1 MNFDALTLTNSRVY
15 YTKMQHI
22 FKNIFI
28 LILSFGLLSGFF
40 VLAVLWAFSNNL
52 PDYKFLKSYKP
63 PVSSKVYSGVGE
75 LVNNFSTEK
84 RIFVPYNSISEKV
97 INSFL
102 SAEDKNFYSHPGVDA
117 KGVLRAIVNNISNI
131 ASSKRLEGAST
142 ITQQVAKNFL
152 LTNEMSLNRKIK
164 EAILAF
170 RIERAL
176 SKERILELY
185 LNQIYLGGGA
195 YGVASASLEYFDKP
209 ISELSY
215 DEAALLAA
223 LPKAPS
229 RYNPYKNIKLAKFR
243 RDLVLKNLFENKY
256 INKLQYEKF
265 INKEIILKKRK
276 KTFTEDTSYYVEDIR
291 KDVIQQFGFDKVYK
305 QGLNISTPINLNL
318 QKIAIESLREGL
330 VNYDKR
336 KGWRGPLLRGKKL
349 NNWNDKLDNFKLE
362 KSINWNLAIIKKI
375 NKFYVEIETEN
386 KLNGIIKYENI
397 SWIKKEFS
405 EILKI
410 GDIVYVENIKNN
422 VFALKQLPVVNGGIV
437 VMDPFTGRVLALSG
451 GFSFKKSEFNR
462 ATQAS
467 RQPGSAFKPFIYA
480 LALENGYTPS
490 TLILDAP
497 LVLEQGYDLK
507 MWKPENY
514 GKKFY
519 GPSTLRMGLEKSRN
533 LMTVRIAQDLGLKKI
548 VNFSK
553 QLGIYDN
560 PSELLSISLGSA
572 ETTLLKLTSAYSS
585 FVNGGKLVKPIMIDR
600 IQDSEGNTIF
610 NNEKRKCINCDQISF
625 LNKDYPE
632 IKDTFLQ
639 IFSPQTA
646 YQMTSIL
653 EGTVQN
659 GTGKKLKDLN
669 LVLAGKTGT
678 TNGNTD
684 TWFIGFTSKL
694 TIGVYVAF
702 DNPKPLGKYETGAK
716 TALPIFK
723 SFVKKAVNKEDA
735 RPFKVADNII
745 MKVIDPVTGKK
756 AESESQLTIIEAY
769 KNIEIGKKSNQDINN
784 RLKNDDILRFY

>member
-1 MNFDALTLTNSRVY
+1 MH
-15 YTKMQHI
+15 QI
-22 FKNIFI
+22 IKNIII
-28 LILSFGLLSGFF
+28 LILSFGLLSAFTII
-40 VLAVLWAFSNNL
+40 AVLWAFSNNL

-63 PVSSKVYSGVGE
+63 AVSSKVYSGEGE
-75 LVNNFSTEK
+75 LVNDFSSEK
-84 RIFVPYNSISEKV
+84 RIFVPYKAISKKV

-102 SAEDKNFYSHPGVDA
+102 SAEDKNFFSHPGVDA
-117 KGVLRAIVNNISNI
+117 RGVMRAVVNNISNVV
-131 ASSKRLEGAST
+131 ASRRLEGAST

-152 LTNEMSLNRKIK
+152 LTNEVSLNRKIK

-185 LNQIYLGGGA
+185 LNQIYLGEGA

-209 ISELSY
+209 IGELNY
-215 DEAALLAA
+215 DETALLAA

-229 RYNPYKNIKLAKFR
+229 KYNPYKNIELAKFR
-243 RDLVLKNLFENKY
+243 RDLVLKNLLENKY
-256 INKLQYEKF
+256 INKKSYEELVNNE
-265 INKEIILKKRK
+265 INLKKRK

-291 KDVIQQFGFDKVYK
+291 KDIVDKLGFDNVYK

-318 QKIAIESLREGL
+318 QKIAIKSLREGL
-330 VNYDKR
+330 ISYDKR
-336 KGWRGPLLRGKKL
+336 KGWRGPVSNSKKL
-349 NNWNDKLDNFKLE
+349 NNWNDNLDKYRLE
-362 KSINWNLAIIKKI
+362 QSINWDLAVVKKI
-375 NKFYVEIETEN
+375 DKFSVEIETE
-386 KLNGIIKYENI
+386 KKISGIIKYENI
-397 SWIKKEFS
+397 TWVKKEFT
-405 EILKI
+405 EVLEI
-410 GDIVYVENIKNN
+410 GDIIYVENLKENI
-422 VFALKQLPVVNGGIV
+422 FALRQLPEVNGGIV

-462 ATQAS
+462 ATQAL

-533 LMTVRIAQDLGLKKI
+533 LMTVRVAQDLGLKKI
-548 VNFSK
+548 VNFSE
-553 QLGIYDN
+553 QLGIYEN

-600 IQDSEGNTIF
+600 IQDSEGITIF
-610 NNEKRKCINCDQISF
+610 NNEKRKCSNCNQISF
-625 LNKDYPE
+625 LSENYPNIE
-632 IKDTFLQ
+632 DEFLQ
-639 IFSPQTA
+639 IFSAETA
-646 YQMTSIL
+646 YQMTSML

-659 GTGKKLKDLN
+659 GTGKNLKDLN
-669 LVLAGKTGT
+669 LDLAGKTGT
-678 TNGNTD
+678 TNGNID
-684 TWFIGFTSKL
+684 TWFVGFTSKL
-694 TIGVYVAF
+694 AIGVYVGF
-702 DNPKPLGKYETGAK
+702 DNPKSLGRYETGAQ

-723 SFVKKAVNKEDA
+723 SFVKNAVKKEDA

-745 MKVIDPVTGKK
+745 MRVIDPITGKK
-756 AESESQLTIIEAY
+756 PDTDTKSTIIEAY
-769 KNIEIGKKSNQDINN
+769 KNIETYNVENQDINN
-784 RLKNDDILRFY
+784 RLKNNNILRFY